1 VSFHFSALPS
11 KASGSL
17 IFASVVAFLMVSS
30 FIILACCFIPVTF
43 SHSFCDGVI
52 SLTDLS
58 VSVPDSSESESLD
71 LSESGPD
78 SSSLLELLL
87 GSGSGSELIWTF
99 FF

>member
-1 VSFHFSALPS
+1 
-11 KASGSL
+11 L
-17 IFASVVAFLMVSS
+17 IFASLLAFLIVSS
-30 FIILACCFIPVTF
+30 FILLACCLIPVTF

-58 VSVPDSSESESLD
+58 ASVPNSSESESLD

-87 GSGSGSELIWTF
+87 GSDSGSGFIWTF

>member
-17 IFASVVAFLMVSS
+17 IFESLVAFLMVSS
-30 FIILACCFIPVTF
+30 FILLTCCFMPVTF
-43 SHSFCDGVI
+43 SHFFCCGVI
-52 SLTDLS
+52 SLTDRG

-78 SSSLLELLL
+78 SSSLLELLF
-87 GSGSGSELIWTF
+87 GSDSGFTCTF